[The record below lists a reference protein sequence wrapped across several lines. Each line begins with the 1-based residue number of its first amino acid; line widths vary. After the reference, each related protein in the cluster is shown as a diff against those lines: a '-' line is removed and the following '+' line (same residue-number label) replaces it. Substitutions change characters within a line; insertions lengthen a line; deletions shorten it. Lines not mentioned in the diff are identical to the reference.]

1 MNKPTR
7 QFALTACAL
16 ATAVLMAACGGGDAT
31 SPPDLVPPTVVIT
44 DNVAAAST
52 NGPVTFSF
60 TFSESVGA
68 SFTADDVVVSG
79 GTKGAFTMA
88 ADGKS
93 ATLVVTPAANASGT
107 MKVDVASGLF
117 KDLAGNLSTAAYT
130 GSQDFNT
137 VAGPTNAPTAPTA
150 AAANVKSL
158 YSEAYTTVSGFDI
171 PNWGQGQ
178 IVSDVTVAGNKVL
191 KGDLFTYQGFQF
203 DPLNATTLGL
213 TTLHIDVWGKDA
225 TPVKV
230 YLISAG
236 QDSESVDIVPTAG
249 AWKGVDIPLSS
260 FTKINKGAIFQLKLD
275 TAIQPTTKV
284 LYFDNIYF
292 TGTGGAPVPTDGP
305 TNAPTAPTA
314 AASSVKSLYSEAY
327 TTTGG
332 FDIPN
337 WGQGQIVSDVTVA
350 GNKVLKGDLFTYQG
364 FQFDP
369 LNATTLGLTTLHI
382 DVWGKDATP
391 VKVYVI
397 SAGQDSESVDIVP
410 TAGAWK
416 GVDIPL
422 SSFTKINKGAIFQL
436 KLDTGIQ
443 PTTKVLYFDNLYFG
457 SGAVVPPPAANA
469 PTNAPTAPAVAAANV
484 KSLYSEAYTTVGGFD
499 IPNWGQSQIVSD
511 VTVAGNKVLKGDQF
525 TYQGFQFDPIDA
537 TALGM
542 TNFHIDVWSADATPV
557 KAYIIS
563 AGQDT
568 ESVDIVPT
576 AGAWKSVNI
585 PLSAF
590 TKINK
595 GAVFQ
600 IKLDTTIQPIKKVMY
615 FDNLYFWK

>member
-275 TAIQPTTKV
+275 TGIQPTTKV
-284 LYFDNIYF
+284 LYFDNI
-292 TGTGGAPVPTDGP
+292 
-305 TNAPTAPTA
+305 
-314 AASSVKSLYSEAY
+314 
-327 TTTGG
+327 
-332 FDIPN
+332 
-337 WGQGQIVSDVTVA
+337 
-350 GNKVLKGDLFTYQG
+350 
-364 FQFDP
+364 
-369 LNATTLGLTTLHI
+369 
-382 DVWGKDATP
+382 
-391 VKVYVI
+391 
-397 SAGQDSESVDIVP
+397 
-410 TAGAWK
+410 
-416 GVDIPL
+416 
-422 SSFTKINKGAIFQL
+422 
-436 KLDTGIQ
+436 
-443 PTTKVLYFDNLYFG
+443 YFG